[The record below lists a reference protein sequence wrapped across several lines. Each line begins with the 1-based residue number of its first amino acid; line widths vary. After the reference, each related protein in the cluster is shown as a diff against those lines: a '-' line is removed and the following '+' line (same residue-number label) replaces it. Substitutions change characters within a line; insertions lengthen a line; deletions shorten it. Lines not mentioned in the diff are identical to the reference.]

1 MSAELKLVLINL
13 LEEKFGHGMDKVT
26 FDYVLQKKIKSLGC
40 ELQRCFT
47 VRLKGDRR
55 GFIDLLVISPDGQRC
70 AVEVDNRSPRQRSL
84 MKIRALPEGISGFV
98 FLRDGKHPQRY
109 IADGVDV
116 IRATR
121 FK

>member
-1 MSAELKLVLINL
+1 
-13 LEEKFGHGMDKVT
+13 LEEEFGHGMDKVT

>member
-1 MSAELKLVLINL
+1 
-13 LEEKFGHGMDKVT
+13 
-26 FDYVLQKKIKSLGC
+26 
-40 ELQRCFT
+40 
-47 VRLKGDRR
+47 
-55 GFIDLLVISPDGQRC
+55 
-70 AVEVDNRSPRQRSL
+70 
-84 MKIRALPEGISGFV
+84 IRALPEGISGFV

>member
-1 MSAELKLVLINL
+1 MSTELKRALINL
-13 LEEKFGHGMDKVT
+13 LEEEFEHGMDKVT
-26 FDYVLQKKIKSLGC
+26 FDYALQKKIKSLGC
-40 ELQRCFT
+40 ELQRNFR
-47 VRLKGDRR
+47 VRLRGDRR
-55 GFIDLLVISPDGQRC
+55 GFIDLLVIAPDGQRC